1 MGGQKKKVAVI
12 GGGPAGMEAA
22 LTAARYDCEV
32 TLITDSHPGDWKMAG
47 TAAWLQAIA
56 SLSPYAGIEA
66 LSPRRI
72 NEAAQD
78 VIRQCAASAAEQLRA
93 AGVSVQYGRA
103 RFQSAQVLTVA
114 QEQGESVDIH
124 ADLIFIA
131 NGARPHFP
139 EAMRPDGRHI
149 YSYTTLTDMERL
161 PASVIVVG
169 DGPIGYE
176 AVNLFSRF
184 GVQVDW
190 LVEANGPRCFFDPD
204 IDAWLTGLFQRRH
217 VNIRPGERVKAIHR
231 QDRRVTAIRED
242 GAEQEAEASFVTLG
256 FRPNVDQLNIEAA
269 GLALNG
275 YGSVDC
281 NPFGQTAIPSIYIA
295 GDAQRTMAG
304 VYSIAMARAAALHA
318 VGRTPEPVDVQTI
331 PFAFNDAPEVATVGL
346 PDAGAPGIHSR
357 VVNYNAERNGTAI
370 LQGETEGFLKLLWN
384 DEGRIVGGTAIGL
397 QAKHIISTVA
407 MMIRFKLGIG
417 DCQLLMGAHPSV
429 SELLVHTL
437 HAIHD
442 QHAGGES

>member
-1 MGGQKKKVAVI
+1 MGVQKKKVAVI

-22 LTAARYDCEV
+22 LTTARYGCEV
-32 TLITDSHPGDWKMAG
+32 TLITDSHPGEWKMAG

-56 SLSPYAGIEA
+56 SLSPYAGIDC

-72 NEAAQD
+72 NEAVQD
-78 VIRQCAASAAEQLRA
+78 VISRSSVSAAEQLRA
-93 AGVSVQYGRA
+93 AGVAVQHGRA
-103 RFQSAQVLTVA
+103 CFKSAQVLTVA
-114 QEQGESVDIH
+114 QEQGEPMDIH

-139 EAMRPDGRHI
+139 EAMKPDGRQI

-184 GVQVDW
+184 GAQVDW

-204 IDAWLTGLFQRRH
+204 IDAWLTGIYRRRK
-217 VNIRPGERVKAIHR
+217 VNIRSGERVKAIHK
-231 QDRRVTAIRED
+231 QGGRVTAIRED
-242 GAEQEAEASFVTLG
+242 GTEQEAEAAFVTLG
-256 FRPNVDQLNIEAA
+256 FRPNVDQLNIKAA
-269 GLALNG
+269 GLTVNG

-295 GDAQRTMAG
+295 GDAQQTIAG
-304 VYSIAMARAAALHA
+304 VYSIAMARTAALHA
-318 VGRTPEPVDVQTI
+318 VGRSPEPVDVRTI
-331 PFAFNDAPEVATVGL
+331 PFAFNDAPEVATVGMT
-346 PDAGAPGIHSR
+346 DADATGIHSR
-357 VVNYNAERNGTAI
+357 VVHYNTERNGKAF

-384 DEGRIVGGTAIGL
+384 DEGRIVGGTAVGL
-397 QAKHIISTVA
+397 QAKDIISIVA

-417 DCQLLMGAHPSV
+417 DCQLLIGAHPSA
-429 SELLVHTL
+429 SEFLVHTL

-442 QHAGGES
+442 QHAGVQS